1 MEADIFWERV
11 KQRLAKMGKT
21 QEWLCSQTNTLVQTM
36 RNRISTH
43 RWPNVEDLLKIMEVF
58 DTTIE
63 KFLENPYSEE
73 KANLLKIPLIDQ
85 TLSAGYG
92 QFVPD
97 KDEITDFITLPKN
110 YLQGGKSYAAVY
122 VRGDS
127 MEPTLFDNDIIVCS
141 LNGYDGSDE
150 IYAIIDDG
158 KGYVKRLQREEN
170 GISIISDNPKYKTRF
185 KSAENTDGF
194 KIIGK
199 VECIISLK

>member
-11 KQRLAKMGKT
+11 RQRLSKMGKT
-21 QEWLCSQTNTLVQTM
+21 QEWLCSRTKTPVQTM

-43 RWPNVEDLLKIMEVF
+43 KWPKVEDLLKILQIFETSLDEFM
-58 DTTIE
+58 
-63 KFLENPYSEE
+63 ENPFADE

-85 TLSAGYG
+85 KLSAGYG

-97 KDEITDFITLPKN
+97 KDEITDYIMLPKD
-110 YLQGGKSYAAVY
+110 YLQCGKDYAAVY

-127 MEPTLFDNDIIVCS
+127 MEPTLFDNDIIICS

-158 KGYVKRLQREEN
+158 KGYVKRLQKEEN
-170 GISIISDNPKYKTRF
+170 GISIISDNARYKTRF
-185 KSAENTDGF
+185 KSAENTDDF